1 LLSTAA
7 DIVISAPEK
16 IVLNGGGGYVKIE
29 GGNIEIGTSGAAQ
42 FKASAKELGGGGSG
56 SAQAPLFPRPSDWQL
71 PRGDQFFTLTGHD
84 GRPIANRRYRARTG
98 NVMLE
103 GFTDAQ
109 GKTKLLEGHIDQQ
122 ARFELVDEVFDEH
135 FVLLDVRGEPL
146 TNFPYVIRTTDGVE
160 MKGLSDERGRTA
172 LFISDKIE
180 SVTLIKG
187 DDATHEPAE
196 GVG

>member
-1 LLSTAA
+1 
-7 DIVISAPEK
+7 
-16 IVLNGGGGYVKIE
+16 
-29 GGNIEIGTSGAAQ
+29 
-42 FKASAKELGGGGSG
+42 
-56 SAQAPLFPRPSDWQL
+56 
-71 PRGDQFFTLTGHD
+71 
-84 GRPIANRRYRARTG
+84 
-98 NVMLE
+98 
-103 GFTDAQ
+103 
-109 GKTKLLEGHIDQQ
+109 
-122 ARFELVDEVFDEH
+122 VDEVFDEH